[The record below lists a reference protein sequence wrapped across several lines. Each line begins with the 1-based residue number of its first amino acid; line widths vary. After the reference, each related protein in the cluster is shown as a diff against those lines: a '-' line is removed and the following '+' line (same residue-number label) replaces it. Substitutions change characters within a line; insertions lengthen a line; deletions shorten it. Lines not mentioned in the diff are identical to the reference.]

1 MTKKFLISLSI
12 VLVMTFS
19 LILPFVLVGCNKD
32 PLEQAPSPN
41 TIKVMSY
48 NIKVVDLFQEIL
60 ESDSSYT
67 KRKERLSLRISEEM
81 PDLLGF
87 QEATSIHMT
96 DIMDLYG
103 EHYED
108 ITYYR
113 EGGFE
118 NPKELMFG
126 VKHDEASPILYRKDK
141 FELIEHGCYWLSD
154 TPDVV
159 GSSTWGAEHV
169 RICTWVRLKIIET
182 GVEFVYYNTH
192 LNWGEAQY
200 KATILLRD
208 LMPVDV
214 PYFITGDFNLRPNSS
229 NYALWAESMI
239 DTRVSPINMAE
250 TPTSNGFD
258 GPDNDSIIDY
268 CFVDKENFLL
278 ISHKVLNDDIARFG
292 EGKFASD
299 HYAVVTEFEILG

>member
-1 MTKKFLISLSI
+1 MKKRFLISLSI

-19 LILPFVLVGCNKD
+19 LTLPFVLMGCTVD
-32 PLEQAPSPN
+32 PSPN

-48 NIKVVDLFQEIL
+48 NIKVVDFFQEIV
-60 ESDSSYT
+60 ESDSSYS

-81 PDLLGF
+81 PDILGF
-87 QEATSIHMT
+87 QEATSIHMA

-103 EHYED
+103 QYYED

-118 NPKELMFG
+118 NPMEIMFG
-126 VKHDEASPILYRKDK
+126 VKQDEASPILYRKDK

-159 GSSTWGAEHV
+159 GSNTWGAEHV
-169 RICTWVRLKIIET
+169 RICTWARLKIIET

-200 KATILLRD
+200 KATVLLRE

-214 PYFITGDFNLRPNSS
+214 PYFITGDFNLRPDSS
-229 NYALWAESMI
+229 NYALWAEFMT
-239 DTRVSPINMAE
+239 DTRSSPINMAE

-258 GPDNDSIIDY
+258 APDNDSIIDY
-268 CFVDKENFLL
+268 CFC
-278 ISHKVLNDDIARFG
+278 R
-292 EGKFASD
+292 
-299 HYAVVTEFEILG
+299 